1 MLEQRR
7 RRFAV
12 SRSGAST
19 GGRQRLTLQRH
30 ARVTVQADGGPTRLL
45 KTSSDRIAIN
55 ADAAIAFFKRF
66 LKTSGVRRVARNKKG
81 AVENAARFTPRRLF
95 GI

>member
-12 SRSGAST
+12 SRPGAST

-45 KTSSDRIAIN
+45 KTSDRIAID
-55 ADAAIAFFKRF
+55 ADASIAFFKRF
-66 LKTSGVRRVARNKKG
+66 LKASGVRRVWN
-81 AVENAARFTPRRLF
+81 
-95 GI
+95 